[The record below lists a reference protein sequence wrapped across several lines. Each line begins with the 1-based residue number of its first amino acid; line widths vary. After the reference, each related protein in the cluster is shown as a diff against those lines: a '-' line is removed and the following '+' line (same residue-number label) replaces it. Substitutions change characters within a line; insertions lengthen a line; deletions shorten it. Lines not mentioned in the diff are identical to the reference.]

1 MKISLQIMQAY
12 MQIKQRIKTQITLD
26 SDLDLEL
33 RLKATQE
40 RKSISDVVAEALR
53 QYFSKP
59 TK

>member
-1 MKISLQIMQAY
+1 